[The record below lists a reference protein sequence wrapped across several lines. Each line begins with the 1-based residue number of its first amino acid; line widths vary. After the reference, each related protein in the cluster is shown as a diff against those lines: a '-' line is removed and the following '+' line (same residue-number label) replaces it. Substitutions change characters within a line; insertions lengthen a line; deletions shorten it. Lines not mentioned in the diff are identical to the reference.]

1 MIYEIEEAREKILE
15 ACREMKRTNLIART
29 WGNVSARI
37 SDKEFLI
44 TPSGKD
50 YDEMT
55 GEDLVKVRIRDEK
68 WEGDL
73 KPSSEKGM
81 HARLYRRRP
90 QCDFIIHT
98 HQTNASAL
106 SILPEDLKLTEM
118 SDSLVTEEEREL
130 LGAIVPCA
138 EYGMSSTA
146 KLARAVAYQAKINPD
161 CRAILMRFHGAVCMG
176 ADEQEAMAVAKAL
189 EAVCGRVYEKRCGE
203 KILTEEGISFS
214 REWQDG
220 WLVHTRTP
228 YVMEMSRRG
237 KTLKPYLDDM
247 AQIGGLSIPCVGS
260 LPSGKEVRKALKG
273 RNAVLI
279 RGDGALCYAAEKE
292 EAEAVAIVL
301 EKNCRAANLG
311 LKKAAP
317 SVPAISARTER
328 SFYLKKYSKLKNSKG
343 QEEEE

>member
-15 ACREMKRTNLIART
+15 ACREMKRANLIART

-106 SILPEDLKLTEM
+106 SILPEDLKLTGM
-118 SDSLVTEEEREL
+118 SDSLRDAGQPGDGR
-130 LGAIVPCA
+130 GAGIA
-138 EYGMSSTA
+138 GNDST
-146 KLARAVAYQAKINPD
+146 LRGIRHV
-161 CRAILMRFHGAVCMG
+161 FHGETGPGC
-176 ADEQEAMAVAKAL
+176 
-189 EAVCGRVYEKRCGE
+189 
-203 KILTEEGISFS
+203 
-214 REWQDG
+214 
-220 WLVHTRTP
+220 
-228 YVMEMSRRG
+228 
-237 KTLKPYLDDM
+237 
-247 AQIGGLSIPCVGS
+247 GLSGENKSGLPGDPDALPRRSVHGS
-260 LPSGKEVRKALKG
+260 G
-273 RNAVLI
+273 
-279 RGDGALCYAAEKE
+279 
-292 EAEAVAIVL
+292 
-301 EKNCRAANLG
+301 
-311 LKKAAP
+311 
-317 SVPAISARTER
+317 
-328 SFYLKKYSKLKNSKG
+328 
-343 QEEEE
+343 

>member
-1 MIYEIEEAREKILE
+1 MMYEIEEAREKILE

-37 SDKEFLI
+37 SDEEFLI

-73 KPSSEKGM
+73 KPSSEKSM
-81 HARLYRRRP
+81 HARLYRIRP
-90 QCDFIIHT
+90 ECDFIIHT
-98 HQTNASAL
+98 HQMNASAI
-106 SILPEDLKLTEM
+106 SILGEDLELSGMAEN
-118 SDSLVTEEEREL
+118 LVSPEERAL
-130 LGAIVPCA
+130 LGPDVPNA
-138 EYGMSSTA
+138 QYGLSSTV
-146 KLARAVAYQAKINPD
+146 KLAKNVAFAAKEHPD
-161 CRAILMRFHGAVCMG
+161 SKAILLRHHGTVCMG
-176 ADEQEAMAVAKAL
+176 ADEQEAMEVARTL
-189 EAVCGRVYEKRCGE
+189 EAVCGRLYEKRCGE
-203 KILTEEGISFS
+203 KIQKEEGTSFG

-220 WLVHTRTP
+220 WLIHSRTP

-247 AQIGGLSIPCVGS
+247 AQIGGINIPCVGA
-260 LPSGKEVRKALKG
+260 LPSGKEVRKALKD

-279 RGDGALCYAAEKE
+279 KGDGALCFAPEKE
-292 EAEAVAIVL
+292 EAEAVALVL

-311 LKKAAP
+311 LKKVAP
-317 SVPAISARTER
+317 SVPAVSARIER
-328 SFYLKKYSKLKNSKG
+328 NFYVKKYSKLKNSKG
-343 QEEEE
+343 QEEEV

>member
-1 MIYEIEEAREKILE
+1 MIYEIEEAKEKILK
-15 ACREMKRTNLIART
+15 ACHEMKEAQLIART
-29 WGNVSARI
+29 WGNVSARL

-55 GEDLVKVRIRDEK
+55 GEDLVTVRIRDEK
-68 WEGDL
+68 WEGEL

-81 HARLYRRRP
+81 HARLYRFRP
-90 QCDFIIHT
+90 ECDFIIHT
-98 HQTNASAL
+98 HQMNASAM
-106 SILPEDLKLTEM
+106 SILGEDLVLSEM
-118 SDSLVTEEEREL
+118 AESLVTPEERAL
-130 LGAIVPCA
+130 LGPEVPNA
-138 EYGMSSTA
+138 EYGLSSTT
-146 KLARAVAYQAKINPD
+146 KLAKNVAFAAKEHPD
-161 CRAILMRFHGAVCMG
+161 SKAILLRHHGTVCMG
-176 ADEQEAMAVAKAL
+176 ADEQEAMDIAYAL
-189 EAVCGRVYEKRCGE
+189 ETVCGRLYEKRCGE
-203 KILTEEGISFS
+203 KILSDEGTSFG

-220 WLVHTRTP
+220 WLIHSRTP

-247 AQIGGLSIPCVGS
+247 AQIGGINIPCVGA
-260 LPSGKEVRKALKG
+260 LPSGKEVKKALKG

-328 SFYLKKYSKLKNSKG
+328 NFYVKKYAKLKNSKED
-343 QEEEE
+343 EE